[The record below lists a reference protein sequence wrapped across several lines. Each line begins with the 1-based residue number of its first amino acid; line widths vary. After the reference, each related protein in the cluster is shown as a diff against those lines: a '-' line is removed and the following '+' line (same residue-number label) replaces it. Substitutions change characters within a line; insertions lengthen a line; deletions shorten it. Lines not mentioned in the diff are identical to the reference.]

1 MPSRQAARRR
11 TRVLLVLA
19 VVAALLG
26 VGWRSLAGP
35 ASSAA
40 SPVIGS
46 AVGSAVGSVVGPAPH
61 GHRIGTADG
70 QVPDGVTVFDDRYPA
85 VSRLDPALLHALR
98 AAATAA
104 ARDGVRFVVNSGW
117 RSRAYQE
124 ELFDQAV
131 AQYGSAA
138 QAARWVARPG
148 TSVHEAGDAVDIG
161 PDGAA
166 TWLARHGASYGLCQI
181 YANEPWHY
189 ELRPGAVEP
198 MYADPTEDPRMRS

>member
-46 AVGSAVGSVVGPAPH
+46 AVGSVVGPASH

-70 QVPDGVTVFDDRYPA
+70 KVPDGVTVFDDRYPA

-181 YANEPWHY
+181 YANERWHY
-189 ELRPGAVEP
+189 ELRPDAADDGCPA
-198 MYADPTEDPRMRS
+198 MYADPTHDPRLQQ